1 MWPFAKTNGAGR
13 RRALFRVA
21 AATVLLGASGA
32 LLLAAY
38 LSQDEPFASSL
49 SINLATEIFGI
60 GVTVAVVEWLFERSR
75 LQERGR
81 QLAWNVLHQI
91 ERAVWV
97 WRGGPRRMG
106 TDQLMGILA
115 DAQSRSSLAPF
126 SRGLLVSLAT
136 TCQQLAQRETAA
148 TGSIRGLPETL
159 HDLTSLHR
167 LEESTASSTIA
178 MASEVL
184 AAAVR
189 SLATMLDQPTG
200 AIPGGLV
207 RDQDVSLEAQHMRAG
222 KLTDLADVTVPN

>member
-1 MWPFAKTNGAGR
+1 MWPFTAGR
-13 RRALFRVA
+13 SASRRRILFRVA
-21 AATVLLGASGA
+21 AAGVLLGASGA

-38 LSQDEPFASSL
+38 LSRDQPFASSL

-81 QLAWNVLHQI
+81 QLAWNVLHQL

-106 TDQLMGILA
+106 TDQLMGILT
-115 DAQSRSSLAPF
+115 DSQSQSTLTPF
-126 SRGLLVSLAT
+126 SRSLLVSLAT
-136 TCQQLAQRETAA
+136 TSQQLAQRETAA
-148 TGSIRGLPETL
+148 TDSIRGLQETL

-167 LEESTASSTIA
+167 LEESAASSTIA
-178 MASEVL
+178 MTSEVL

-189 SLATMLDQPTG
+189 SLAAMLDQPTG

-207 RDQDVSLEAQHMRAG
+207 RDQDVSIAAQQARAQS
-222 KLTDLADVTVPN
+222 LTELAEM

>member
-1 MWPFAKTNGAGR
+1 MWPFGTNSGASRR
-13 RRALFRVA
+13 RRAFFRVGA
-21 AATVLLGASGA
+21 ALFLLGSSGA
-32 LLLAAY
+32 LLLVAY
-38 LSQDEPFASSL
+38 LSRDQPFGSSL

-75 LQERGR
+75 LQERGK
-81 QLAWNVLHQI
+81 QLAWNILHQL

-106 TDQLMGILA
+106 TDQLMGVLS
-115 DAQSRSSLAPF
+115 DTQSQSTLTPFARS
-126 SRGLLVSLAT
+126 LLVSLAT
-136 TCQQLAQRETAA
+136 TSQQLAQRETAA
-148 TGSIRGLPETL
+148 TGSLRGLQETL

-167 LEESTASSTIA
+167 LEESAASSTMA
-178 MASEVL
+178 MTSEVL

-207 RDQDVSLEAQHMRAG
+207 RGLDVTLEAQRARAES
-222 KLTDLADVTVPN
+222 LTGLDDVA